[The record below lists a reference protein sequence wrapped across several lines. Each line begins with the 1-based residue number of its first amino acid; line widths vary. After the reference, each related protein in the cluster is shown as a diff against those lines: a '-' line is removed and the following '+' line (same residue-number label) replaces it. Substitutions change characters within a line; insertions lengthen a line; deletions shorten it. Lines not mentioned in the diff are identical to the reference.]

1 MIWRA
6 KGVEKLERER
16 IGRLKWD
23 NTDSHSIAT
32 DEPILN
38 LYHIAAHLL
47 VVSCFKYWILH
58 IVFISS
64 ALRRV
69 SPSMNGAHLIIISPV
84 NFVDIIGFRFAMT
97 RRRFDGSRRRF
108 YVLHPGIRQV
118 RRIDV
123 RCAERISLSHVKL
136 LSVFKQE
143 CLTKHVSLIVS
154 FLVILDSHF
163 CVN

>member
-69 SPSMNGAHLIIISPV
+69 SSSSSHLIIISLV

-97 RRRFDGSRRRF
+97 RRRFDESRRRF
-108 YVLHPGIRQV
+108 YLLHPSIRQV

-123 RCAERISLSHVKL
+123 RCAERISISHVKL
-136 LSVFKQE
+136 Y
-143 CLTKHVSLIVS
+143 CLCSNRNV
-154 FLVILDSHF
+154 
-163 CVN
+163 